1 MLEWRE
7 NVLAY
12 ARTDQNQRIVVIIN
26 NSDALEEVTVPV
38 WQAEIPMRGRMRRL
52 TYSYHEGYTTEY
64 EEYIV
69 EDGEIVVNMGAY
81 SALVLK
87 EMDVNY
93 G

>member
-1 MLEWRE
+1 
-7 NVLAY
+7 
-12 ARTDQNQRIVVIIN
+12 
-26 NSDALEEVTVPV
+26 
-38 WQAEIPMRGRMRRL
+38 MRGRMRRL
-52 TYSYHEGYTTEY
+52 RYSYHEDYTTEY

>member
-1 MLEWRE
+1 MAGR
-7 NVLAY
+7 NP
-12 ARTDQNQRIVVIIN
+12 
-26 NSDALEEVTVPV
+26 DA
-38 WQAEIPMRGRMRRL
+38 W
-52 TYSYHEGYTTEY
+52 TYEKADVSYHEGYTTEY

>member
-1 MLEWRE
+1 MHLICGWDH
-7 NVLAY
+7 N
-12 ARTDQNQRIVVIIN
+12 TIQK
-26 NSDALEEVTVPV
+26 
-38 WQAEIPMRGRMRRL
+38 EIRV
-52 TYSYHEGYTTEY
+52 S
-64 EEYIV
+64 